1 MATETDV
8 EIVRL
13 AAAHYR
19 FEAHRL
25 QAARDRFGLG
35 AVQFWQ
41 AVNRLLDDP
50 AVAIAAPVEV
60 NRLRRQR
67 DRRYQLKAG

>member
-8 EIVRL
+8 EIIRL
-13 AAAHYR
+13 AAAFYR
-19 FEAHRL
+19 FEGERIRV
-25 QAARDRFGLG
+25 ARERFGLS
-35 AVQFWQ
+35 ATQLWLR
-41 AVNRLLDDP
+41 VNELLDDP
-50 AVAIAAPVEV
+50 DVAVAAPVEV